1 DFQENSN
8 DEDDERTS
16 EEYLRDLELEFHER
30 AHLENSKKVSDDEEM
45 PQVKVLMALAD
56 DELAMGKN
64 HAHNGK
70 WIDITMRKIKILLFM
85 DEDGASPSSEVM
97 PLTYQDHSLK
107 ERPSLSTMKHTKPE
121 TQESSSK
128 SVSRLV
134 TICDLEPVTSL
145 VPTEVKNNEQESK
158 IDELTKLVQM
168 LMNEKVK
175 SSQKT
180 HEPTSSSKMSQDV
193 KPKILKAKAKP
204 FPPCTHCGCH
214 RPDDCR
220 NYPECAICFDEVCTS
235 DELRTKKIIQF
246 RLCGRTFSWTLLEFE
261 KRLGLYNSEEIEEKG
276 FDVYFQGGLRSDE
289 NFNAQEYWLSISRE
303 ENLSL
308 SRSHTS
314 AIRNP
319 NGYANVSWMIARI
332 ARSKHF
338 LSDEVL
344 DSLSALIYCRAL
356 DTTTLRVFIDS
367 KGRLIPEV
375 PEPGVPRV
383 AIPKH
388 PRESM
393 LDL

>member
-1 DFQENSN
+1 MDFQENSN

-168 LMNEKVK
+168 LIDKKINSTQKIQESQPVNLQSK
-175 SSQKT
+175 SSK
-180 HEPTSSSKMSQDV
+180 SVKSSKMS
-193 KPKILKAKAKP
+193 
-204 FPPCTHCGCH
+204 
-214 RPDDCR
+214 
-220 NYPECAICFDEVCTS
+220 
-235 DELRTKKIIQF
+235 
-246 RLCGRTFSWTLLEFE
+246 
-261 KRLGLYNSEEIEEKG
+261 
-276 FDVYFQGGLRSDE
+276 
-289 NFNAQEYWLSISRE
+289 
-303 ENLSL
+303 
-308 SRSHTS
+308 
-314 AIRNP
+314 
-319 NGYANVSWMIARI
+319 
-332 ARSKHF
+332 
-338 LSDEVL
+338 
-344 DSLSALIYCRAL
+344 
-356 DTTTLRVFIDS
+356 
-367 KGRLIPEV
+367 
-375 PEPGVPRV
+375 
-383 AIPKH
+383 
-388 PRESM
+388 
-393 LDL
+393 